1 MSNAHRPGAPSDH
14 GALASAV
21 SAALDWAKAD
31 PDPATRREL
40 ESLAAAR
47 DLDELRERFE
57 RPLDFGTAGL
67 RGIVGAGPARMNR
80 AVVMRA
86 THALA
91 EELVRRDPDARSRPV
106 AVGFDART
114 SSRAFAEAAIGVLVA
129 VRIPVRYFP
138 EPVPTPLVAY
148 AVRALAATAG
158 IVITASHNPADYNGY
173 KLYAA
178 DGAQVVPPLDRAIEA
193 RMAKGPGASS
203 IPCASFTIDVEHPL
217 AQRIGASLVE
227 RYYGEIDALIFGGH
241 ADRTL
246 RIAYTP
252 LHGVGLRFA
261 REALRRRGFSD
272 VRVVPEQAEP
282 DGAFPTVHF
291 PNPEEPGALDR
302 VMTLAKHDG
311 AALVLANDPDADRLA
326 AAVPTAAGR
335 FIALSGN
342 QIGVLLADFV
352 LEHAPRTPTPLV
364 VSTIV
369 STPML
374 ENIAQAHGA
383 RCERT
388 LTGFKWI
395 AHAAMALESRDGV
408 RFAFG
413 FEEAIGY
420 AAGRFVRDKDGVSAA
435 VLFAELAAHA
445 RAEGRSVLE
454 RLEALYRRHGLWV
467 SVQKSVV
474 LPGRD
479 GAARIA
485 RAVDGIVQSLPVALD
500 GTKVHSVVDYR
511 LGASARAPWL
521 GVTPLVA
528 LDFGAEGRAFLRP
541 SGTEPKLKIYVDLT
555 DSVAPSDD
563 LWVREAALRARA
575 TRIADALAGHAG
587 LET

>member
-1 MSNAHRPGAPSDH
+1 MSDTHRPSAPDDD

-40 ESLAAAR
+40 ESLVAAR

-67 RGIVGAGPARMNR
+67 RGMVGAGPARMNR

-106 AVGFDART
+106 VVGFDART

-129 VRIPVRYFP
+129 ARIPVRYFA
-138 EPVPTPLVAY
+138 EPIPTPLVAY
-148 AVRALAATAG
+148 TVRALAATAG
-158 IVITASHNPADYNGY
+158 IVITASHNPAPYNGY

-193 RMAKGPGASS
+193 RMAKGPGASA
-203 IPCASFTIDVEHPL
+203 IPCAASVFGVDHPL
-217 AQRIGASLVE
+217 AQRLGESLVE
-227 RYYGEIDALIFGGH
+227 RYYAEIDALIFGGR

-272 VRVVPEQAEP
+272 VRVVAEQAEP
-282 DGAFPTVHF
+282 DGAFPTVRF
-291 PNPEEPGALDR
+291 PNPEEPAVLDR
-302 VMTLAKHDG
+302 VIALAKRDG

-326 AAVPTAAGR
+326 AAVPSAAGR
-335 FIALSGN
+335 WIALSGN
-342 QIGVLLADFV
+342 QIGVLVADFV
-352 LEHAPRTPTPLV
+352 LEHTPRAPTPLV

-374 ENIAQAHGA
+374 ESIARAHGA

-420 AAGRFVRDKDGVSAA
+420 AVGRFVRDKDGVSAA
-435 VLFAELAAHA
+435 VVFAELAARA

-467 SVQKSVV
+467 SVQKSIT

-485 RAVDGIVQSLPVALD
+485 RAVDGVVQSLPVALD

-511 LGASARAPWL
+511 LGASARPPWL
-521 GVTPLVA
+521 GATPLIA
-528 LDFGAEGRAFLRP
+528 LDLGAEGRVLLRP

-555 DSVAPSDD
+555 AAVASTND
-563 LWVREAALRARA
+563 LWVAEAALRDCA
-575 TRIADALAGHAG
+575 TRIAHALATHAG
-587 LET
+587 LEA